1 MSFMRSTLTLMC
13 LQCVCALI
21 QTNNNTNNKKPV
33 SLKNLCPHSQ
43 LKSAFNQLYNNK
55 PGIQLTNQSDSA
67 ALVHQIW
74 TDENLH
80 EFEDCVFTVDSNLYS
95 QYGRFGRGIFAAVKK
110 INFRQNFK
118 GECIDYVRFTFMES
132 RTEKICGKF
141 DDESELGKMSI
152 FNEDVGVIKVHVFV
166 NKSVPFQA
174 LQRSVEV
181 DLLFTTYESENHFLI
196 SQNEIVWENF
206 LNQNVG

>member
-1 MSFMRSTLTLMC
+1 MRSTLTLMC

-43 LKSAFNQLYNNK
+43 LKTAFNQLYNNK